1 MAKAKKTYQYMVA
14 NAYSDNDGCSS
25 DAVLFP
31 TLEDATKYVKD
42 ELEGVIE
49 RGEIEDES
57 YYIAKIVSSSKIA
70 QSVVTTD
77 LSK

>member
-25 DAVLFP
+25 DAMLFP
-31 TLEDATKYVKD
+31 TLEAATTYVKE
-42 ELEGVIE
+42 ELERAIE
-49 RGEIEDES
+49 RSEVEDER
-57 YYIAKIVSSSKIA
+57 YYIARIVSSSRVA